1 MAEVRRRLTVCFED
15 AEAFRQE
22 YAANLVKGGVFIAT
36 TGDIPL
42 RERVCVELVLPFCGQ
57 SRTLDG
63 EVVHRVTRE
72 LADLGAPAGVAVQF
86 EGSPSSLR
94 GRLEALRQ
102 AAGAP
107 ETRPHDPGRR
117 RSRRTSAR
125 IPARLEAA
133 VGAIAGHTHDLS
145 QTGALISVGDRE
157 VAVGEHVRAVLVNP
171 DSGDSLHVGGVA
183 VREVRSEGAVSAVA
197 IEFEPGEGE
206 EPALRHFVEAVQA
219 AEHARRI
226 GGITGDLAELGVG
239 NLLQMFATGSEAG
252 TLTLRQG
259 EREGVVGFEAG
270 WLRFARAGP
279 VSGMKALI
287 RLLAWTEGSFEFY
300 GQLDPVEAMAEPK
313 RIEAALLEGLALVD
327 EDRHAGALAV
337 DSRVKLRIADEAG
350 AAAEEL
356 GKTEAAVI
364 DLAREGTT
372 VERMVAV
379 LPEPDPLVRRAIADL
394 LDRGVIAV

>member
-1 MAEVRRRLTVCFED
+1 MLTVCFED

-22 YAANLVKGGVFIAT
+22 YAANLVKGGVFVTTNEDIA
-36 TGDIPL
+36 L
-42 RERVCVELVLPFCGQ
+42 RERVRVDLSLAFCGQ

-94 GRLEALRQ
+94 GRLEVLRQ

-107 ETRPHDPGRR
+107 QTQPHDPGRR
-117 RSRRTSAR
+117 RSRRTPAR
-125 IPARLEAA
+125 IPARIEAV

-145 QTGALISVGDRE
+145 QTGVLISVGERS
-157 VAVGEHVRAVLVNP
+157 VAVGEHVRVALVHP
-171 DSGDSLHVGGVA
+171 DSGDCLRVGGVA

-219 AEHARRI
+219 AEHTRRI

-239 NLLQMFATGSEAG
+239 NLLQMFATGSQAG

-259 EREGVVGFEAG
+259 EREGVVGFEG
-270 WLRFARAGP
+270 GLLRFVRAGP
-279 VSGMKALI
+279 VSGMKALV
-287 RLLAWTEGSFEFY
+287 RLLDWTEGSFEFH
-300 GQLDPVEAMAEPK
+300 GQLDPVEGMAEPK
-313 RIEAALLEGLALVD
+313 MIEAALLEGLALVD
-327 EDRHAGALAV
+327 EDRHAGSSAV
-337 DSRVKLRIADEAG
+337 DPRAKLRVVDEAG

-356 GKTEAAVI
+356 SKTETAVI
-364 DLAREGTT
+364 DLARVGTT
-372 VERMVAV
+372 VERLVSV
-379 LPEPDPLVRRAIADL
+379 LPEPDPLVRRTVADL